1 MTETVIQ
8 VMTHIGFQIQRER
21 SYVITDM
28 LPDRLKDFVKE
39 TEEGIHKD
47 FNGRKFRSKI
57 QCKPTRPEEINLTN
71 SMGKGT
77 DQVKRRCGIFSSNHD
92 KGCNKRYI

>member
-1 MTETVIQ
+1 M
-8 VMTHIGFQIQRER
+8 
-21 SYVITDM
+21 ITDM

-57 QCKPTRPEEINLTN
+57 QCKPTRPEEMNLTN

-77 DQVKRRCGIFSSNHD
+77 A
-92 KGCNKRYI
+92 